1 MQVTVLGAGSWGTTV
16 ATLVAQRNNAVLW
29 ARNAQHAEEITKEH
43 TNSTY
48 LPGFTLPQSVTA
60 TSDLEEAVHAADVLI
75 MGIPSQSFRTVL
87 TEAAKLL
94 RPWVPVVSLTKGL
107 ERGSHLRMTQVI
119 EQVLPNNP
127 AAALTGP
134 NLAKEIM
141 AGNAASSVVATRDP
155 TLGRALQDVLRR
167 GLFRVYTNDDVAGC
181 ELGGALKNVI
191 AIAAGMAEGL
201 SAGDNTRAAVLSR
214 GLQELTRLGVALG
227 GRPETFAGLTGLGDL
242 VATCM
247 SPQSR
252 NRYVGEQLG
261 LGKPIAEILA
271 SMTMVAEGVKTAP
284 VVMELAEQY
293 GIDLP
298 ICDRVNRAVTG
309 EISAAE
315 AYLGLLRVRPGS
327 EADPY

>member
-16 ATLVAQRNNAVLW
+16 ASLVAQRHQSLLW
-29 ARNAQHAEEITKEH
+29 SRSAAQADEITNEN
-43 TNSTY
+43 TNSAY
-48 LPGFTLPQSVTA
+48 LPGFTLPKSLACTA
-60 TSDLEEAVHAADVLI
+60 DLEEAVSKADVLV
-75 MGIPSQSFRTVL
+75 MGIPSQSFRPVL
-87 TEAAKLL
+87 VEAAPYL

-107 ERGSHLRMTQVI
+107 ERSSHLRMTQVI
-119 EQVLPNNP
+119 EQVLPHNP

-155 TLGRALQDVLRR
+155 ALGRALQDVLRR
-167 GLFRVYTNDDVAGC
+167 GVFRVYTNADVAGC
-181 ELGGALKNVI
+181 ELGGALKNII

-242 VATCM
+242 VATCI

-252 NRYVGEQLG
+252 NRFVGEQLG
-261 LGKPIAEILA
+261 FGKPIAEILA
-271 SMTMVAEGVKTAP
+271 GMTMVAEGVKTAP
-284 VVMELAEQY
+284 VVMELADQY
-293 GIDLP
+293 GLDLP
-298 ICDRVNRAVTG
+298 ICDRVHRAVSG
-309 EISAAE
+309 EITAAE